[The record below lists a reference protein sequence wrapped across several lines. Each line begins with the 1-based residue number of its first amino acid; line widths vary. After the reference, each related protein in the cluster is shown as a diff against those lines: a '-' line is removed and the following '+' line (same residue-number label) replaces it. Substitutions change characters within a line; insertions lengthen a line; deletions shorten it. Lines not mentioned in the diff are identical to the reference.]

1 MSARGTSPG
10 ATCLYK
16 AAWGRQVAV
25 ARGLLSPKVM
35 SSSTPAVALSR
46 GTLRAAS
53 VLALLL
59 PLGCPGPASPLSPD
73 AATGNPGDDA
83 AADSA
88 VTVTGDAA
96 AVCPG
101 NVAKSD
107 TVNVP
112 AGSYIIGCNAAVDTE
127 CLSDELPM
135 HTVTLSAFQ
144 IERTEVTQSQYAT
157 CIAAGSCTAPSCAW
171 DCSLG
176 DHPAACIIWDQAKA
190 YCAWAG
196 RRLPSE
202 AEWEAAARG
211 PKGLKYPWGN
221 QTADCALTNM
231 AGCTGST
238 DAVGQHPTGASPF
251 GALDMAGNVVEM
263 VADWYDAA
271 YYQTSPMT
279 DPTGPTTG
287 TRYGGRG
294 GGYASAEVWQ
304 RASDRDVYDL
314 ADSYKALGF
323 RCAQ

>member
-127 CLSDELPM
+127 CLSNEMPM
-135 HTVTLSAFQ
+135 HTVTLTAFQ
-144 IERTEVTQSQYAT
+144 IERTEVTQRRASRQAAAPHPRAPGIAHLAT
-157 CIAAGSCTAPSCAW
+157 TPPPASSGTRRRRTAR
-171 DCSLG
+171 G
-176 DHPAACIIWDQAKA
+176 REGACRARQS
-190 YCAWAG
+190 G
-196 RRLPSE
+196 RRP
-202 AEWEAAARG
+202 RG
-211 PKGLKYPWGN
+211 AP
-221 QTADCALTNM
+221 
-231 AGCTGST
+231 
-238 DAVGQHPTGASPF
+238 
-251 GALDMAGNVVEM
+251 
-263 VADWYDAA
+263 
-271 YYQTSPMT
+271 
-279 DPTGPTTG
+279 
-287 TRYGGRG
+287 RG
-294 GGYASAEVWQ
+294 
-304 RASDRDVYDL
+304 
-314 ADSYKALGF
+314 
-323 RCAQ
+323 